1 MTIGHGQKWLRK
13 RESAIAALLSAPTIK
28 AAAKLAGISEPTL
41 HRWMR
46 RADFASDYQRAREKT
61 LEMAS
66 DQLRHGTLAAVEVLR
81 EISANR
87 KAPAASRVQ
96 AARSFLESTG
106 LLKGLVSQVTVN
118 NELPADSAGIAES
131 IIRELRAMLAT
142 DEQFRQTVRSIIEEI
157 ENGESEKQLLN

>member
-41 HRWMR
+41 HRWMS

-66 DQLRHGTLAAVEVLR
+66 EQLRHGTLAAVEVLR
-81 EISANR
+81 EISSNR
-87 KAPAASRVQ
+87 KAPSASRVQ
-96 AARSFLESTG
+96 AARSFLECTG
-106 LLKGLVSQVTVN
+106 LLKGLAVTVN
-118 NELPADSAGIAES
+118 NTIPTDSEGINES
-131 IIRELRAMLAT
+131 IAQELRSMLAT
-142 DEQFRQTVRSIIEEI
+142 DAHFRQMVSGIIADVERSEC
-157 ENGESEKQLLN
+157 EKQLLN